1 MTAKTTRPTLVMMS
15 WRGGERLQRCL
26 TSIAANKN
34 SFSRIVIS
42 VTATPD
48 SKDIVPVRNQILEID
63 FVNTTITGE
72 VDTVETGDSSA
83 GTLYNTTSS
92 YTTPSGY

>member
-1 MTAKTTRPTLVMMS
+1 MTAKTTRPILVMMS

-42 VTATPD
+42 ITATPD
-48 SKDIVPVRNQILEID
+48 SQDVKLAKALQEQNPGVEVLSAKLRSVRPKKLR
-63 FVNTTITGE
+63 
-72 VDTVETGDSSA
+72 
-83 GTLYNTTSS
+83 
-92 YTTPSGY
+92 